1 MNFFKDE
8 SEKKNLIFLSANST
22 EELVN
27 VGKEFGLKYF
37 IVYKD
42 NNVFH
47 DFLDELYE
55 NEHKYSY
62 LKKIFDSNNEKFN
75 LIKVKIFEI
84 DYKEFDK
91 LKNKNL

>member
-1 MNFFKDE
+1 MDIVPADGIQ
-8 SEKKNLIFLSANST
+8 LTI
-22 EELVN
+22 
-27 VGKEFGLKYF
+27 LK
-37 IVYKD
+37 I
-42 NNVFH
+42 
-47 DFLDELYE
+47 YE